1 MIKSDGPDS
10 DSQWDEDT
18 DERHPAA
25 VAYEWVGRIFAVC
38 IEMIA
43 PGIAGIWLDKQLGT
57 EFIVILGFA
66 FGTVIGISHLL
77 IMANREA
84 EANARRLKQ
93 KHERNKKQ

>member
-1 MIKSDGPDS
+1 MSTPESHDS
-10 DSQWDEDT
+10 NAES

-25 VAYEWVGRIFAVC
+25 IAYEWVGRIFAVC

-66 FGTVIGISHLL
+66 FGTVIGVYHLL
-77 IMANREA
+77 VMANREA
-84 EANARRLKQ
+84 EAAARKLKQ
-93 KHERNKKQ
+93 KQDQKKDP